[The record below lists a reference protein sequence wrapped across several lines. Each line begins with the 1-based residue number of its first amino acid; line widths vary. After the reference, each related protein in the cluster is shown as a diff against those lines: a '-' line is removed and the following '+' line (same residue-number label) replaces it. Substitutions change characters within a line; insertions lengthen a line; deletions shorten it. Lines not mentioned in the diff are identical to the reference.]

1 MKATDRGAARRAL
14 VVPWLGATAL
24 LLAGCVPLDA
34 PEPVPIPSHSVP
46 APIQSASA
54 IPTGWEDCQDPV
66 ATAGEALVEGW
77 KVFAVMAVDTGPGGI
92 SGTTLLDGAYSPL
105 ITFEDEGP
113 QDMARFTGTI
123 SEDIGFPVDGLLSG
137 VESLETTFQDVEGEG
152 RIVTYRAVEEA
163 SLPFTLACGN
173 EEARGTLHT
182 WNNAESGILD
192 CTLAPEEPAG
202 SPAAL
207 AREEYCLKG

>member
-1 MKATDRGAARRAL
+1 MKATVHGAARRAL
-14 VVPWLGATAL
+14 VVAPLAAAAL
-24 LLAGCVPLDA
+24 LLAGCVPLDG
-34 PEPVPIPSHSVP
+34 PGPSQNPPVP
-46 APIQSASA
+46 APSQSASA
-54 IPTGWEDCQDPV
+54 IPGGWEDCQDPV
-66 ATAGEALVEGW
+66 VTTGVALVEGW

-105 ITFEDEGP
+105 IFFNDEGS
-113 QDMARFTGTI
+113 QDLARFTGTI
-123 SEDIGFPVDGLLSG
+123 SEHTDFPVDGVLSG
-137 VESLETTFQDVEGEG
+137 VESLETTFQDVEGKG

-182 WNNAESGILD
+182 WNNTEFGILD
-192 CTLAPEEPAG
+192 CALAPEEPVG

-207 AREEYCLKG
+207 TRKEYCLKS